1 MCDDHDAGVLCR
13 GDRAGWPSGNE
24 RCVFA
29 LAFLAVLNPK
39 LFAVDLL
46 LMENARPR
54 LMLRVG
60 FSAPPEAG
68 WVRRQG

>member
-1 MCDDHDAGVLCR
+1 MSA
-13 GDRAGWPSGNE
+13 AF
-24 RCVFA
+24 FA

>member
-1 MCDDHDAGVLCR
+1 MMRESSVAVIAPDGPA
-13 GDRAGWPSGNE
+13 AMSATF
-24 RCVFA
+24 FA
-29 LAFLAVLNPK
+29 LAFLAALNPK